1 MNNARPSSSSASP
14 PVALTIAGSDS
25 SGGAGIQADL
35 KTFQQYNVHGLS
47 AVTSIVAETPNEVR
61 QLEPVAIPLLQDQI
75 NILLES
81 YPISAIKLGLL
92 PSRRCIIAITESLKD
107 SQIPLVIDPV
117 MIASTGDLLMEETA
131 SSTLIE
137 RLLPLA
143 TLVTPNIPEA
153 QFILQRKIANQEEL
167 TTAAQNIAQ
176 KHNTSCLIKGGHLQ
190 GDDTITDI
198 LWHNGKAHTFQ
209 HPTIVMTNPN
219 KGIHGTGC
227 TLSSAITAGITNG
240 ESLENAVES
249 AITYVQK
256 LIKNAHTWEHNG
268 QSIQSL
274 GW

>member
-1 MNNARPSSSSASP
+1 MKNHLLNTSTTAPK
-14 PVALTIAGSDS
+14 VALTIAGSDS

-35 KTFQQYNVHGLS
+35 KTFQQYNIHGLS
-47 AVTSIVAETPNEVR
+47 ALTSIVAETPNEVR
-61 QLEPVAIPLLQDQI
+61 QLEPVAISLLQDQI

-92 PSRRCIIAITESLKD
+92 PSRRCIIAVAETLKD
-107 SQIPLVIDPV
+107 SHIPLIIDPV
-117 MIASTGDLLMEETA
+117 MIASTGDHLMEETA
-131 SSTLIE
+131 SSTLTE

-153 QFILQRKIANQEEL
+153 QFLLQREITNQEDL
-167 TTAAQNIAQ
+167 VAAAQNIAQ

-190 GDDTITDI
+190 NNDTITDI
-198 LWHNGKAHTFQ
+198 LWHNGKIHTYQ
-209 HPTIVMTNPN
+209 HPTITMANPN

-227 TLSSAITAGITNG
+227 TLSSAITAGIANG

-249 AITYVQK
+249 AIAHTQK
-256 LIKNAHTWEHNG
+256 LIKNAHTWEHRG
-268 QSIQSL
+268 QNIQSL